1 MAEDVELPLSV
12 LNVLPG
18 VSGVEDVGFQVPEP
32 EDIGGVVEDEIP
44 PLVEQALRDVDPDEI
59 LEDALDVGQDPEQI
73 AQDLATELPEQLE
86 QVDVDIEA
94 GLFGPTE
101 EDLEGLLSGVIGPQ
115 EPIEGVD
122 ALSNGQLQEIVA
134 TGEPKVGVGPEEAR
148 NALSDRQQVVLEEV
162 AGPEES
168 PFNITSLNPVAAVQE
183 LARAIEGVVTLL
195 FEALEVLTEVLT
207 DEAIEFLQNPI
218 EFIQEAILGIQPVLS
233 VPANSPVD
241 VPADPP
247 GFDEQGRPQ
256 VGFFTNFTEF
266 LRQAVDNLVDEIAS
280 DASQQNLQEAVASAQ
295 DALEEA

>member
-134 TGEPKVGVGPEEAR
+134 TGEPKVGVGP
-148 NALSDRQQVVLEEV
+148 DR
-162 AGPEES
+162 
-168 PFNITSLNPVAAVQE
+168 
-183 LARAIEGVVTLL
+183 
-195 FEALEVLTEVLT
+195 VLTEPDRVHSGG
-207 DEAIEFLQNPI
+207 DPRDSAGP
-218 EFIQEAILGIQPVLS
+218 LGPRELPRRRSRGPARVRRTGTPTGRLFHELHR
-233 VPANSPVD
+233 VP
-241 VPADPP
+241 PP
-247 GFDEQGRPQ
+247 GGR
-256 VGFFTNFTEF
+256 
-266 LRQAVDNLVDEIAS
+266 
-280 DASQQNLQEAVASAQ
+280 
-295 DALEEA
+295 